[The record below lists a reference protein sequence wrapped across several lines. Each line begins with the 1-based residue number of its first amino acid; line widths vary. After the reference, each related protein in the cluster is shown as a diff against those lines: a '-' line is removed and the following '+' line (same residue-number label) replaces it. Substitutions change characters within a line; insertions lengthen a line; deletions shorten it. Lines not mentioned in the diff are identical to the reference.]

1 MEKLNYNNI
10 LKRENIASNIK
21 NILNEFNNNK
31 HDLSIKRG
39 LYIYGDSGSGK
50 TYFINNLLKEL
61 NYDIIYFDSSDSRN
75 KSVLDL
81 ITKYNMGTTN
91 IISLFKK
98 EKKNI
103 AIVMDEIDGMN
114 TGDKGG
120 INSLI
125 KLIRPKKT
133 KKQKTEEIT
142 NNIIICIS
150 NYQVDKKIKELMKI
164 CHVFELNTPNTS
176 EMTEIIKNE
185 IPSIY
190 NDNLLL
196 NMSLNYCHNNLRK
209 IKLLQKFYM
218 NNINNIENFK
228 NIIEIHNNKKID
240 YDTKNIT
247 SIVIN
252 NSYDIKEHNYL
263 INENDRTIISLL
275 FHENII
281 DQLDKINNKKKS
293 IAIYL
298 KILEN
303 TCYGDY
309 IDRITFQKQIWQFNE
324 MSSIIK
330 ILNNNHIYHNFVVE
344 NKININDIK
353 DIRFTKVLTKYST
366 EYNNSLFLQ
375 DLSKYLSMDKKDTI
389 SFFKYLRNNFTIE
402 NIQDILELYEINTL
416 EINRIYRYIDKNNK
430 SSSNDKINDVDNNFQ
445 NDIYNFE

>member
-1 MEKLNYNNI
+1 MDKLNYNKILNRDSISNKIINI
-10 LKRENIASNIK
+10 LEH
-21 NILNEFNNNK
+21 FNNNK
-31 HDLSIKRG
+31 SDLSIKRG
-39 LYIYGDSGSGK
+39 IYIYGESGSGK
-50 TYFINNLLKEL
+50 TFFINNLLRKL

-75 KSVLDL
+75 KSILDI
-81 ITKYNMGTTN
+81 ITKYNMGTSN
-91 IISLFKK
+91 ILSLFKK
-98 EKKNI
+98 EKRNI
-103 AIVMDEIDGMN
+103 AIIMDEIDGMN
-114 TGDKGG
+114 SGDKGG

-164 CHVFELNTPNTS
+164 CHSFEINSPTDNQIK
-176 EMTEIIKNE
+176 EIIKNQ
-185 IPSIY
+185 IPQLY
-190 NDNLLL
+190 NDNFL
-196 NMSLNYCHNNLRK
+196 MEQSINYCNNNLRK
-209 IKLLQKFYM
+209 INLLYKFYI
-218 NNINNIENFK
+218 NNINNVEYFK
-228 NIIEIHNNKKID
+228 NIIDINNCKKID

-247 SIVIN
+247 SILIN
-252 NSYDIKEHNYL
+252 KKYNIQEQTYM
-263 INENDRTIISLL
+263 INENDRTIIALL

-281 DQLDKINNKKKS
+281 DQLQKFENKNNAIS
-293 IAIYL
+293 IYL
-298 KILEN
+298 KILNN

-330 ILNNNHIYHNFVVE
+330 ILSNNYEYHNYLE
-344 NKININDIK
+344 NNLLKIDKIK

-375 DLSKYLSMDKKDTI
+375 DLSKFLSMDKKDTI
-389 SFFKYLRNNFTIE
+389 SFFKYLRTNYSLE

-430 SSSNDKINDVDNNFQ
+430 NTNSDYELDN
-445 NDIYNFE
+445 EL

>member
-1 MEKLNYNNI
+1 MDKLNYN
-10 LKRENIASNIK
+10 K
-21 NILNEFNNNK
+21 ILNREIISNKISDILHHFNNNK
-31 HDLSIKRG
+31 NDLSIKRG
-39 LYIYGDSGSGK
+39 LYIYGESGSGK
-50 TYFINNLLKEL
+50 TFFINNLLRKL

-75 KSVLDL
+75 KSILDI
-81 ITKYNMGTTN
+81 ITKYNMGTSN

-98 EKKNI
+98 EKRNI
-103 AIVMDEIDGMN
+103 AIIMDEIDGMN
-114 TGDKGG
+114 NGDKGG

-164 CHVFELNTPNTS
+164 CHSFELKSPTDN
-176 EMTEIIKNE
+176 EIKEIIKNQ
-185 IPSIY
+185 IPQLY
-190 NDNLLL
+190 NDNELIDQ
-196 NMSLNYCHNNLRK
+196 SINYCNNNLRK
-209 IKLLQKFYM
+209 INLLYKFYI
-218 NNINNIENFK
+218 NNINNLEYFK
-228 NIIEIHNNKKID
+228 NIIDINNSKKID

-247 SIVIN
+247 SILIN
-252 NSYDIKEHNYL
+252 NKYNIEQQSYI
-263 INENDRTIISLL
+263 INENDRTIIGLL

-281 DQLDKINNKKKS
+281 DQLQKFKNKNNAIS
-293 IAIYL
+293 IYL
-298 KILEN
+298 KILNN

-330 ILNNNHIYHNFVVE
+330 ILSNNYEYHNYLE
-344 NKININDIK
+344 NNCLKIDKIK

-375 DLSKYLSMDKKDTI
+375 DLSKFLSMDKKDTI
-389 SFFKYLRNNFTIE
+389 SFFKYLRNKYTIE
-402 NIQDILELYEINTL
+402 NIQDILELYEINNL

-430 SSSNDKINDVDNNFQ
+430 NSNSSTEYDLEN
-445 NDIYNFE
+445 EL